1 MKRGRGQHSPL
12 PFTGTGAKPFHRISP
27 FFVLAVLDGIVNI
40 ATWLAVYFYPAI
52 WSSRELPAMYWHA
65 HEMLFGFIVAAIAGF
80 LLTAVPGWTG
90 RSAPTETSL
99 VPLAILW
106 LAGRIAMFPVAGLPC
121 WVASFS
127 DLVFLPALM
136 GVLVPPLIRARKF
149 RNLSLIWPLTG
160 LFLANLLFHLG
171 LHEIVAPGEH
181 IALQISID
189 IIIILIVIV
198 AGRVIP
204 AFTVRDLKQRGS
216 AARKKTGQRIEFLSI
231 SSVLVALSIDIAMPL
246 SFASGLIALAACF
259 AQGLRLARWRA
270 HPATPPLS
278 ALHLAYTWLVI
289 GLLLKGIWLLTG
301 AGFADKWIHALTI
314 GAFTTMIL
322 AVMARLSPAYI
333 GRPHPFAGSMIA
345 SYGLISAAAIIRVFG
360 PSFAPASYREVVA
373 LSGLCWLAALS
384 VILRTQLLSLIRSGT
399 PARTHHHDAQG

>member
-52 WSSRELPAMYWHA
+52 WPDRGLPAMYWHA

-90 RSAPTETSL
+90 RSAPTENSL

-127 DLVFLPALM
+127 DLAFLPVLIS
-136 GVLVPPLIRARKF
+136 VLVPPLIRARKI
-149 RNLSLIWPLTG
+149 RGLSLIWPLTA

-189 IIIILIVIV
+189 IIVILIVIV
-198 AGRVIP
+198 AGRIIP
-204 AFTVRDLKQRGS
+204 AFTVRDLKRRGS
-216 AARKKTGQRIEFLSI
+216 AAKERTDQRVEFLSI
-231 SSVLVALSIDIAMPL
+231 SSIIVMLSIDIAMPL
-246 SFASGLIALAACF
+246 SFTSGLITLTACF
-259 AQGLRLARWRA
+259 AQGLRLTRWRA
-270 HPATPPLS
+270 HPTTPPLS
-278 ALHLAYTWLVI
+278 ALHLAYAWLVI

-301 AGFADKWIHALTI
+301 AGFADKWMHALTI
-314 GAFTTMIL
+314 GVFTTMIL
-322 AVMARLSPAYI
+322 AVMARLSPAYT
-333 GRPHPFAGSMIA
+333 GRPHPFARSLGA
-345 SYGLISAAAIIRVFG
+345 SYGLINVAAIVRVFG
-360 PSFAPASYREVVA
+360 PSLAPTAYREVIA

-384 VILRTQLLSLIRSGT
+384 VILRTQVLSLTKPGASVR
-399 PARTHHHDAQG
+399 AHHHDV